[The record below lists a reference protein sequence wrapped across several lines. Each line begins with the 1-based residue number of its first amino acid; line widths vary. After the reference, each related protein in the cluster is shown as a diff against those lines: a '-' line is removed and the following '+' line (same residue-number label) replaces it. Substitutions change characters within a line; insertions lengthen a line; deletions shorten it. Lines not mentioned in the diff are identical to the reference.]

1 MDEQKYEMHF
11 QLIALAGQSKSNS
24 VEAIREAR
32 EGNYEA
38 AETLLKE
45 AEEQFAEAHSLHF
58 NMLQNEA
65 SSEKTEMDLIAV
77 HAQDHVTMAT
87 VLHDVAADIVSLYR
101 MVRGK

>member
-32 EGNYEA
+32 EGNYEE

-45 AEEQFAEAHSLHF
+45 AEEQFAEAHILHF
-58 NMLQNEA
+58 NMLQNEEKKISICNPSA
-65 SSEKTEMDLIAV
+65 LLHFGIIAEVSSYKTVISDLV
-77 HAQDHVTMAT
+77 
-87 VLHDVAADIVSLYR
+87 
-101 MVRGK
+101 